1 MLLVLTLC
9 ATFTIMVRVKFEKID
24 ELCCCVDV
32 SNFLSRCCPRSLVV
46 TGCAGLFV
54 LPLFECFA
62 HWLSICDLCVC
73 FCVLVLFCVVARDLF
88 VFVLHF
94 AIVCPRVCVVFDF
107 TDFVFFCF
115 LPFRWALCF
124 SVLSPFL
131 FDCCCT
137 SCMSLTF
144 LNVTRCFDVKSDFC
158 WLSCIV
164 KQRSFVKCFFV

>member
-73 FCVLVLFCVVARDLF
+73 VCVCVCVFVFWFYFVLLRVICLSLSFILPLCVHVCVLFLISRILCFFVFCPFVGHCVFLCCLLFCSIVVARLAC
-88 VFVLHF
+88 H
-94 AIVCPRVCVVFDF
+94 
-107 TDFVFFCF
+107 
-115 LPFRWALCF
+115 
-124 SVLSPFL
+124 
-131 FDCCCT
+131 
-137 SCMSLTF
+137 
-144 LNVTRCFDVKSDFC
+144 
-158 WLSCIV
+158 
-164 KQRSFVKCFFV
+164 